1 MARRTMTAAEKAAW
15 KKKMDAAK
23 KAKAKKRKSPKKSAA
38 KKPSAKKSAAK
49 KSAPKKAAP
58 RKAARRK
65 PRAKK
70 KSATLASALK
80 KLKAKK
86 ASPPKTGT
94 KRRRRNTLKGAMA
107 RLGAKKAA
115 PPKTKTAKRRKPK
128 RRAASAGLRPR
139 AAVLGHAP
147 LRGSCVKCG
156 EPHSLSSH
164 WSHLANH
171 GTGKTKHS
179 YLCARGGFCVFD
191 AESKKRKLSERN
203 AMFAEAARIEATRTK
218 NKSRRAKLL
227 LDYEKLAEKSGARR
241 TVSPLAPNGAWRPK
255 SPSYVQQ
262 RRR

>member
-1 MARRTMTAAEKAAW
+1 MTAAEKADG
-15 KKKMDAAK
+15 KKKMDPAK

-38 KKPSAKKSAAK
+38 KKPAAKKSAAK
-49 KSAPKKAAP
+49 KSAAKKPAA
-58 RKAARRK
+58 KKSAAK
-65 PRAKK
+65 KSAAK
-70 KSATLASALK
+70 KSATLASTLE
-80 KLKAKK
+80 KLEAKK

-107 RLGAKKAA
+107 RLGAKEAA
-115 PPKTKTAKRRKPK
+115 PPKTKTTKRRKPK
-128 RRAASAGLRPR
+128 RRAASAGSRPR
-139 AAVLGHAP
+139 AGVLGHAP

-156 EPHSLSSH
+156 EPHSLSAH

-171 GTGKTKHS
+171 GTDKTKYS

-191 AESKKRKLSERN
+191 AESKNRKLSERN

-241 TVSPLAPNGAWRPK
+241 TVSPLATTGAWRPK
-255 SPSYVQQ
+255 SPSYVRQ
-262 RRR
+262 RPR